1 MKFRR
6 LEDAKLK
13 GKTALVRV
21 DFNVPR
27 TKDGAISDDTRLQAA
42 VPTIKALQK
51 AGAKTILLSHYG
63 RPKGKP
69 DPELSLRFIVG
80 PLAEALE
87 SEVLFTEKLTEPVVQ
102 MLKEGEVMVIEN
114 TRFAKAETCLLYTS
128 PSPRDATLSR
138 MPSSA

>member
-27 TKDGAISDDTRLQAA
+27 TKDGVIADDTRLQAA

-63 RPKGKP
+63 
-69 DPELSLRFIVG
+69 
-80 PLAEALE
+80 
-87 SEVLFTEKLTEPVVQ
+87 
-102 MLKEGEVMVIEN
+102 
-114 TRFAKAETCLLYTS
+114 CLLYTS
-128 PSPRDATLSR
+128 PSPRDR
-138 MPSSA
+138 G